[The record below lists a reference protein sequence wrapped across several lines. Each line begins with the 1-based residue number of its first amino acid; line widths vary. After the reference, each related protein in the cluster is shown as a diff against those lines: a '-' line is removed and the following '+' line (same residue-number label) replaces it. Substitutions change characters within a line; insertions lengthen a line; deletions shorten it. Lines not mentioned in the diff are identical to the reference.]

1 MAPDAEIDAP
11 EAHDVAPPRTGRAFS
26 WAALLASSLTGLAAL
41 ALALWVEGLV
51 RDLLARSG
59 WLGYAAAAL
68 AALAGLAFVVLVG
81 RELAALLRLRAVA
94 RLRDRFAR
102 AHDANDSPSARAA
115 VRDLVSMFADRPDT
129 AHGRSELALHGGE
142 VLDGADMVELAER
155 ELLAPLDR
163 TATGLAVDSA
173 RRVSLVTAISPRA
186 VVDVAFVA
194 FETLRLVR
202 RIAALYGGRPGT
214 IGLLRLLGRIATH
227 LAATGAIAA
236 GDALLQQIVGHGL
249 AARLSA
255 KLGEGLLNGLL
266 TARVGIAAIEVCR
279 PMPFV
284 ASKRPG
290 LSDFVAALAPTMT
303 AGRKQDRPA
312 TLDRSDRDA
321 R

>member
-1 MAPDAEIDAP
+1 
-11 EAHDVAPPRTGRAFS
+11 
-26 WAALLASSLTGLAAL
+26 
-41 ALALWVEGLV
+41 
-51 RDLLARSG
+51 
-59 WLGYAAAAL
+59 
-68 AALAGLAFVVLVG
+68 
-81 RELAALLRLRAVA
+81 
-94 RLRDRFAR
+94 
-102 AHDANDSPSARAA
+102 
-115 VRDLVSMFADRPDT
+115 MFADRPDT